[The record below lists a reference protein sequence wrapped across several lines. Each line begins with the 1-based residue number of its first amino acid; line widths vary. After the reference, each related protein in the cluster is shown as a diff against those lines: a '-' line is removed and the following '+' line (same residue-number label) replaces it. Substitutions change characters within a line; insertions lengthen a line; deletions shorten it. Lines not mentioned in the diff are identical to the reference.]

1 MYNAEKHSK
10 EVKHETTFIQST
22 TCPSQIFQTEG
33 RTHTA
38 GCRSSAIYFQIRI
51 CQLRGR
57 EKHPYIE
64 QAIKLSELLNHDFL
78 YAYTLSSRY
87 MQGHPKPLQIVM
99 EDNSYMTAIE
109 SNQSTADML
118 GNYRSLSDSDRQLI
132 DTFVA
137 NLASKNSR
145 L

>member
-1 MYNAEKHSK
+1 MKPHSSNPLPALLRYFRQK
-10 EVKHETTFIQST
+10 
-22 TCPSQIFQTEG
+22 
-33 RTHTA
+33 A
-38 GCRSSAIYFQIRI
+38 GLTQQDVAAALSISRSGYANYI
-51 CQLRGR
+51 
-57 EKHPYIE
+57 PNIE

>member
-1 MYNAEKHSK
+1 MKPHSSNPLPALLRCFRQK
-10 EVKHETTFIQST
+10 AGLTQQDVAAALSISRSGYANYE
-22 TCPSQIFQTEG
+22 EG
-33 RTHTA
+33 RN
-38 GCRSSAIYFQIRI
+38 I
-51 CQLRGR
+51 
-57 EKHPYIE
+57 PNIE
-64 QAIKLSELLNHDFL
+64 QAIKLSELLDHDFL

-118 GNYRSLSDSDRQLI
+118 GNYRSLNDSDRQLI

>member
-1 MYNAEKHSK
+1 MKPHSSNPLPALLRYFRQK
-10 EVKHETTFIQST
+10 AGLTQQDVAAALSISRSGYANYE
-22 TCPSQIFQTEG
+22 EG
-33 RTHTA
+33 RN
-38 GCRSSAIYFQIRI
+38 I
-51 CQLRGR
+51 
-57 EKHPYIE
+57 PNIE

-118 GNYRSLSDSDRQLI
+118 GNYRSLSDISNFLEPAADWQ
-132 DTFVA
+132 TEPVMQW
-137 NLASKNSR
+137 
-145 L
+145 

>member
-1 MYNAEKHSK
+1 
-10 EVKHETTFIQST
+10 
-22 TCPSQIFQTEG
+22 
-33 RTHTA
+33 
-38 GCRSSAIYFQIRI
+38 
-51 CQLRGR
+51 
-57 EKHPYIE
+57 
-64 QAIKLSELLNHDFL
+64 
-78 YAYTLSSRY
+78 
-87 MQGHPKPLQIVM
+87 
-99 EDNSYMTAIE
+99 MTAIE

>member
-1 MYNAEKHSK
+1 MCIRDRQDVAAALSISRSGYANYE
-10 EVKHETTFIQST
+10 
-22 TCPSQIFQTEG
+22 EG
-33 RTHTA
+33 RN
-38 GCRSSAIYFQIRI
+38 I
-51 CQLRGR
+51 
-57 EKHPYIE
+57 PNIE

-145 L
+145 LYIQYYTHQLQ

>member
-1 MYNAEKHSK
+1 MKPHSSNPLPALLRYFRQK
-10 EVKHETTFIQST
+10 AGLTQQDVAAALSISRSGYANYE
-22 TCPSQIFQTEG
+22 EG
-33 RTHTA
+33 RN
-38 GCRSSAIYFQIRI
+38 I
-51 CQLRGR
+51 
-57 EKHPYIE
+57 PNIE

-78 YAYTLSSRY
+78 YAYTLSS
-87 MQGHPKPLQIVM
+87 KPLQIVM

>member
-1 MYNAEKHSK
+1 MKPHSSNPLPALLRYFRQK
-10 EVKHETTFIQST
+10 AGLTQQDVAAALSISRSGYANYE
-22 TCPSQIFQTEG
+22 EG
-33 RTHTA
+33 RN
-38 GCRSSAIYFQIRI
+38 I
-51 CQLRGR
+51 
-57 EKHPYIE
+57 PNIE

-145 L
+145 LEIQYYTHQLQ

>member
-1 MYNAEKHSK
+1 MKPHSSNPLPALLRYFRQK
-10 EVKHETTFIQST
+10 AGLTQQDVAAALSISRSGYANYEEG
-22 TCPSQIFQTEG
+22 EG
-33 RTHTA
+33 RN
-38 GCRSSAIYFQIRI
+38 I
-51 CQLRGR
+51 
-57 EKHPYIE
+57 PNIE

>member
-1 MYNAEKHSK
+1 
-10 EVKHETTFIQST
+10 
-22 TCPSQIFQTEG
+22 
-33 RTHTA
+33 
-38 GCRSSAIYFQIRI
+38 
-51 CQLRGR
+51 
-57 EKHPYIE
+57 
-64 QAIKLSELLNHDFL
+64 
-78 YAYTLSSRY
+78 

-118 GNYRSLSDSDRQLI
+118 DNYRSLSDSDRQLI